1 MLDTTTI
8 ALEVTATTFINFLRK
23 NFNYTEEESI
33 GYICAKRRKHA
44 YGNTNSKIDTAVKN
58 YLRKYKRQFSFVLKN
73 MRILFSDKTGYVY
86 FILSFHFN
94 DFIPR
99 EMKQN
104 PNPYQL
110 FNGSDEHIE
119 TFRSNFFYVTY
130 PLFFGCCSKDELE
143 FYTDFNNARLWR
155 IDYSFNFTVPES
167 LVPLY
172 LHQFNGSVIERNRLK
187 KTTKFKYNSVYLHNK
202 STAVVIYDKYS
213 EVINNNRPYPDY
225 ARGMLRYELR
235 LRKAKNISE
244 LKDKYKLKNT
254 DLLKRDFA
262 MDMLLKYWHLVLP
275 IGDFY
280 KGSAANKKIRDELS
294 PRQSNKIIKF
304 LKMIQDKHS
313 VNTARNTT
321 TNTKTFDNNL
331 TILNNIDIAPYLV
344 PINKSKEYGISKYRL
359 GSVLVNPY
367 KQLIA

>member
-1 MLDTTTI
+1 MLDTTTV
-8 ALEVTATTFINFLRK
+8 ALEVTATTFANFLRK
-23 NFNYTEEESI
+23 NFNFTEEEAV

-44 YGNTNSKIDTAVKN
+44 YGNTNSKIDTAVRN
-58 YLRKYKRQFSFVLKN
+58 YIYSYKRHFPNILKN
-73 MRILFSDKTGYVY
+73 MRIYFNDKTGYVY

-94 DFIPR
+94 DFIPNN
-99 EMKQN
+99 MKQN

-119 TFRSNFFYVTY
+119 TFRRNFFYVTF

-155 IDYSFNFTVPES
+155 IDYSFNFTVSEA

-172 LHQFNGSVIERNRLK
+172 LHQFNGSVIEKKRLK
-187 KTTKFKYNSVYLHNK
+187 KVTRFKHNSVYLHNK
-202 STAVVIYDKYS
+202 SIAVVIYDKHT

-225 ARGMLRYELR
+225 ARGMLRYEVR
-235 LRKAKNISE
+235 FRKAKAITN

-262 MDMLLKYWHLVLP
+262 INMLIEYWCLLFP

-280 KGSAANKKIRDELS
+280 KGSHANKKIRDELS
-294 PRQSNKIIKF
+294 PRQANKIIKF

-359 GSVLVNPY
+359 GAVLVNPY
-367 KQLIA
+367 KQLVA